1 MNFKDNLTQKTT
13 ETEAVIKTY
22 LPAEEGYQKTVL
34 EAMNYSFLVGGKRLR
49 PLLMKE
55 SFALFG
61 GEGDLCNPFM
71 AAIEMIHTYSLVHD
85 DLPEM
90 DNDELRRG
98 MPTTHVKYG
107 VDMAVLAGDGLLNYA
122 FETALQAFDVAGEKE
137 FSRVVQAMK
146 VLARKAGVYGM
157 IGGQTLDVEAEKKGI
172 GLGLPEV
179 SFIDEH
185 KTAALLQ
192 ASLMIGAIL
201 AGAGEEEVHAME
213 TIGYNVGVAFQIQ
226 DDILDI
232 TSSTEVLGKPVGSDE
247 KNCKVTYVS
256 LMGMEAAEEKQK
268 SLSDEAVTL
277 LRGLGKEA
285 SFMEELILSLV
296 HRKM

>member
-1 MNFKDNLTQKTT
+1 
-13 ETEAVIKTY
+13 
-22 LPAEEGYQKTVL
+22 
-34 EAMNYSFLVGGKRLR
+34 
-49 PLLMKE
+49 
-55 SFALFG
+55 
-61 GEGDLCNPFM
+61 
-71 AAIEMIHTYSLVHD
+71 
-85 DLPEM
+85 
-90 DNDELRRG
+90 
-98 MPTTHVKYG
+98 
-107 VDMAVLAGDGLLNYA
+107 
-122 FETALQAFDVAGEKE
+122 
-137 FSRVVQAMK
+137 MK

-277 LRGLGKEA
+277 LRGLGKEV

>member
-13 ETEAVIKTY
+13 ETEAVIKAY

-61 GEGDLCNPFM
+61 GESDLCNPFM

-122 FETALQAFDVAGEKE
+122 FETALQAFDVADEKE
-137 FSRVVQAMK
+137 FFRVVHAMK

-201 AGAGEEEVHAME
+201 AGAGEEEVHVME

-247 KNCKVTYVS
+247 KNSKVTYVS